1 MVTLNH
7 EREWFYAPGYS
18 WPTSGLCDCFS
29 IVTLDQ
35 NRTGSVSCTYLIL
48 FDLRNL
54 CNCYHDN
61 MRCVMGKCA
70 LAYFVSVP
78 VHADT
83 QVVSMVTGNTG
94 TRQAWYCTQLHS
106 WPTCLVLP
114 SGTSTT
120 STVRTWGQW
129 LPWWVAVGEWVAKW
143 GHLLAA
149 QYVCGCGVFWFGDSL
164 AV

>member
-7 EREWFYAPGYS
+7 ERQWFYAAGYCCPAS
-18 WPTSGLCDCFS
+18 SLCDCFS
-29 IVTLDQ
+29 VVTLHQ
-35 NRTGSVSCTYLIL
+35 NRTGSVSRISNSIFFLTCATCVIVTVTAW
-48 FDLRNL
+48 DAWWENVL
-54 CNCYHDN
+54 C
-61 MRCVMGKCA
+61 MMGKCV
-70 LAYFVSVP
+70 LAHLVSVP

-94 TRQAWYCTQLHS
+94 TRQARYCMQLRS

-114 SGTSTT
+114 SGTLTT

-129 LPWWVAVGEWVAKW
+129 LPWWVVVGEWVAKW
-143 GHLLAA
+143 GYLLAA
-149 QYVCGCGVFWFGDSL
+149 HL

>member
-7 EREWFYAPGYS
+7 ERQWLYAAGYS
-18 WPTSGLCDCFS
+18 CPASSPCECLS
-29 IVTLDQ
+29 IVTVRQ
-35 NRTGSVSCTYLIL
+35 NTTGSVSCTYLIL
-48 FDLRNL
+48 FDLCNL
-54 CNCYHDN
+54 CHCYHDN
-61 MRCVMGKCA
+61 MRCMMGNVLCMMGKCA
-70 LAYFVSVP
+70 LAHFVSVP

-94 TRQAWYCTQLHS
+94 TRQAQYCMQLRS

-114 SGTSTT
+114 SGTLTT

-129 LPWWVAVGEWVAKW
+129 LPWWVVVDEWVVKW
-143 GHLLAA
+143 GYLLAA
-149 QYVCGCGVFWFGDSL
+149 HL